1 MQHVFNTLTSHYP
14 WGDLPKN
21 GVVVDVGS
29 GIGFVSVA
37 IAQLHQNLKFVFQGL
52 PSTIA
57 AAAEQMPAD
66 LKERITFQGH
76 DFLTPN
82 PVKGADVYFF
92 RFIFHN
98 WSDPYCIR
106 ILQALIPALKPG
118 AVVYHPS
125 DCYRRLCYSG

>member
-1 MQHVFNTLTSHYP
+1 VTLGNHRHYVMI
-14 WGDLPKN
+14 LT
-21 GVVVDVGS
+21 DVGS

-37 IAQLHQNLKFVFQGL
+37 IAQLHQNLKFVFQDL

-66 LKERITFQGH
+66 LKERITFQGY
-76 DFLTPN
+76 DFLTSN
-82 PVKGADVYFF
+82 PV

-125 DCYRRLCYSG
+125 DCYRRLCFSG